1 MTMIQPHGDKRAMV
15 QSLKAQGKSISD
27 IVTITGLAK
36 PTVYAY
42 SRPDAAPKTA
52 AKKFGKS
59 AAPAKSG
66 LSGSLTITVQ
76 SDGTF
81 LVKVPADRLKA
92 VAKALA

>member
-1 MTMIQPHGDKRAMV
+1 MTMIQPHGDKRAQV
-15 QSLKAQGKSISD
+15 QSLRAQGKSVKD
-27 IVTITGLAK
+27 IIEMTGLAK

-42 SRPDAAPKTA
+42 SRPDPA
-52 AKKFGKS
+52 AKVKKFSK
-59 AAPAKSG
+59 PPEKNG

-81 LVKVPADRLKA
+81 LVKVPADRLRA